1 MLKKHKTVVAGVVI
15 SAILFFASFAT
26 LSSLGQISI
35 KASAQNMTGGGGNAS
50 VMMANKTAAN
60 SDVLMIKVRSMGIGN
75 RTIAADGGSSN
86 MTNQRSG

>member
-1 MLKKHKTVVAGVVI
+1 
-15 SAILFFASFAT
+15 
-26 LSSLGQISI
+26 
-35 KASAQNMTGGGGNAS
+35 MTGGGGNAS

-60 SDVLMIKVRSMGIGN
+60 SDVLMTKVRSMGIGN